1 MQRPDRIS
9 FNVRPLCAGK
19 CIDLTDCDVVA
30 VLIGD
35 HIAPSVYASGRALK
49 VGEDGVR
56 VRLTARQTK
65 ALPRGASPV
74 RLMAR
79 RRGTTLIAD
88 MEPLMVGA

>member
-1 MQRPDRIS
+1 M
-9 FNVRPLCAGK
+9 RPLCAGK
-19 CIDLTDCDVVA
+19 CIDLTNCDCIA

-35 HIAPSVYASGRALK
+35 TKAPSVYASGRALK
-49 VGEDGVR
+49 VSKDGVC

-79 RRGTTLIAD
+79 RRGTTLIAN
-88 MEPLMVGA
+88 MEPLIVAGS